1 MTKTQRP
8 RILAIDDTP
17 TNLQVLNAALAAE
30 FQVQIAT
37 SGAVGLDLAKQSPPD
52 LILLDVMMP
61 EMDGFEVCRRLKADP
76 ALMNVPVIFVTA
88 TSDSDAE
95 VNGLALGA
103 ADYLSKPIKVEI
115 AKLRIRNL
123 LEREQL
129 RRRIEEKQA
138 ELERIAKYDA
148 LTGLPN
154 RAMLADRMSQALLQ
168 TQRRGQKL
176 AVAFLDL
183 DGFKAVNDT
192 HGHDAGDHLLITLAE
207 RMKQAL
213 RDGDTLARIGGDEFV
228 AVLADLA
235 DVDASAPMLNRLLA
249 AAAQPVPF
257 GPAML
262 QVSGS
267 LGITFYPQA
276 QEIDAEQ
283 LIRQA
288 DQAMYQAKQAGKS
301 RFHVFDAEQDR
312 SVRERHGTMQ
322 SIERALNENEFVL
335 EYQPKVNLRSGQ
347 VVGVEAL
354 IRWLHPERG
363 LLPPVHFLPM
373 VDDHPLAIDLGRW
386 VIKQAL
392 AQAGLWHQAGLD
404 LPISVN
410 IGARHLQQAD
420 FVSRLRT
427 SLAEHPQLTPGSLE
441 LELLES
447 SAMSDLDHVCGVI
460 RDCQQIGIR
469 FALDDFG
476 TGYASLT
483 YLKRLPVSQL
493 KLDQSFVRGMLGN
506 PSDQAILKSIVG
518 LAGDL
523 GIEVLAE
530 GAETV
535 AHTVRL
541 LQLGCEL
548 AQGYGIARPM
558 PAAQLPGWLKAWRPH
573 PAWLV
578 KSGTKN
584 SA

>member
-76 ALMNVPVIFVTA
+76 ALMNIPVIFVTA
-88 TSDSDAE
+88 MSDSDAE

-192 HGHDAGDHLLITLAE
+192 HGHDAGDHLLVTLAE

-257 GPAML
+257 GEAVL

-322 SIERALNENEFVL
+322 SIERALNKNEFVL

-363 LLPPVHFLPM
+363 MLPPVHFLPM

-427 SLAEHPQLTPGSLE
+427 SLAEHPQLAPGALE

-447 SAMSDLDHVCGVI
+447 SATGDLDHVCGVI

-483 YLKRLPVSQL
+483 HLKRLPVSQL